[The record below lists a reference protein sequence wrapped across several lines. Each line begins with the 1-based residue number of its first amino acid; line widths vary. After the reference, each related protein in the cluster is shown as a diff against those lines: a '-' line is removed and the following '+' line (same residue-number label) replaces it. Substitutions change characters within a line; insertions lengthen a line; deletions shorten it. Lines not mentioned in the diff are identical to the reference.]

1 MARDLIATRP
11 ICRGASLAFANLS
24 GAYLYAADLAGAS
37 LDAARPEQRGS
48 ERRYL
53 GRCNPHDRRPER
65 PA

>member
-37 LDAARPEQRGS
+37 LDAADLSNAGS
-48 ERRYL
+48 EAPL
-53 GRCNPHDRRPER
+53 PWSVQPS
-65 PA
+65 